1 MTTHPPIPGVA
12 LDASE
17 QIIDHGTLLGYP
29 WWLTT
34 LPENDGTDRYVA
46 DFIIPAT
53 HPASF
58 AYRLD
63 VYQSDVD
70 RALRIPYNDDIPHVA
85 NEIPG
90 QLEMRIVLSSFHIRH
105 DVHDL
110 RAAVTGQMRSLI
122 LGYHQAATEEND
134 RWCNRLV
141 KAVHDRNDATRRI
154 DHLLGNTY

>member
-17 QIIDHGTLLGYP
+17 QIIDHGTLLRYP

-34 LPENDGTDRYVA
+34 LPETDGTDRYVA
-46 DFIIPAT
+46 DFIIPAD
-53 HPASF
+53 HPASC

-63 VYQSDVD
+63 VFQSDVD

-85 NEIPG
+85 NEIPNRS
-90 QLEMRIVLSSFHIRH
+90 ETRIVLSSFHIRH
-105 DVHDL
+105 TVHDL

-141 KAVHDRNDATRRI
+141 QAVRDRNDATKRI
-154 DHLLGNTY
+154 DHLLGDTY

>member
-1 MTTHPPIPGVA
+1 MTTHPPIPGVELGA
-12 LDASE
+12 DE
-17 QIIDHGTLLGYP
+17 QIIEHGTLLRYP

-34 LPENDGTDRYVA
+34 LPEKDGTVRYVA
-46 DFIIPAT
+46 DFLIPAD
-53 HPASF
+53 HPASC

-63 VYQSDVD
+63 VFQSDVD

-85 NEIPG
+85 YEIPNRS
-90 QLEMRIVLSSFHIRH
+90 ETRIVLSSFHTRH
-105 DVHDL
+105 TVHDL

-141 KAVHDRNDATRRI
+141 KAVRDRNDAIKRL